1 MYTRVSLEG
10 IDKNKAEVLVKGL
23 YEKPSMLK
31 KKKKN
36 TSNVFLDI
44 LQYNNFRIRKWM
56 AQAYYAGTFRY
67 SSQAIFRIHF
77 MEITLLKL
85 CELLVIQISIVTKLK
100 LLIEH
105 FRFVK
110 VL

>member
-1 MYTRVSLEG
+1 MSEKLWVYTRVSLEG
-10 IDKNKAEVLVKGL
+10 IDKSKSEVLVKGL

-56 AQAYYAGTFRY
+56 AQAYYAGKFQYPIQTF
-67 SSQAIFRIHF
+67 
-77 MEITLLKL
+77 
-85 CELLVIQISIVTKLK
+85 
-100 LLIEH
+100 
-105 FRFVK
+105 
-110 VL
+110 